1 MGPWGPPAGS
11 PPPGNHPGARPPSRG
26 SAGCPVL
33 GPAAQRSMGW
43 RDQASAAPSLLL
55 PTLPPAFAPTPTSH
69 HTAQGRWNR
78 WPPTGPTGLA
88 LPGRLPGSLFF
99 ARPRPPQEHW
109 GFPWVLPS
117 LPPVCHSALSHSTGT
132 TRPQPPRR
140 RKCREGEPAGRG
152 EAALRGE
159 VVEGGLGRGAHLPR
173 SGSEGLLGT

>member
-55 PTLPPAFAPTPTSH
+55 PTLPPAFAPTPTTPPRAGGTGGLLQPRLDWHSL
-69 HTAQGRWNR
+69 AACPARCSLQGPA
-78 WPPTGPTGLA
+78 PPRSTG
-88 LPGRLPGSLFF
+88 GS
-99 ARPRPPQEHW
+99 R
-109 GFPWVLPS
+109 GSFPVC
-117 LPPVCHSALSHSTGT
+117 PPVCHSALSHSTGT
-132 TRPQPPRR
+132 ARPQPPRR

-159 VVEGGLGRGAHLPR
+159 VAEGGLGRGAHLPR